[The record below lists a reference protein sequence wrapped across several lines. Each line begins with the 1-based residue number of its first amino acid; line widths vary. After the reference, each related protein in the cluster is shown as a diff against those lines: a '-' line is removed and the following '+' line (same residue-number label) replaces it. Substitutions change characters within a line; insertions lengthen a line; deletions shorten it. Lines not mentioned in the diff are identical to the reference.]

1 MAHVA
6 NVSGLYGYHSLVE
19 ELGGDADQLIRKVDL
34 DPGGIECG
42 ICRTGQ
48 LANRLGYA
56 DQAVFSR
63 AFRRWSGMT
72 PSQWRRENRPPGRN
86 Q

>member
-42 ICRTGQ
+42 ICPTGQ
-48 LANRLGYA
+48 QARL
-56 DQAVFSR
+56 R
-63 AFRRWSGMT
+63 
-72 PSQWRRENRPPGRN
+72 
-86 Q
+86 